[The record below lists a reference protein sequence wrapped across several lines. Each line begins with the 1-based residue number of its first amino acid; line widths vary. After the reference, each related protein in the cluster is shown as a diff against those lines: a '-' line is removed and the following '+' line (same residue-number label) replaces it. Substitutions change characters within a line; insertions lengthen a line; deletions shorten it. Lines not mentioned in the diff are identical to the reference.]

1 MTSNVWP
8 HPTLTKAYFPTTA
21 TLGVW
26 LRVAIVFL
34 TVWLGL
40 HGRHALANTPNDP
53 IYLYSASHSAEAW
66 KEKGSTYSD
75 TLGVW
80 RRYLK
85 KFGSEAKELSK
96 QELLS
101 LPGGRSVLILA
112 SAIALDQEE
121 KQAIDRLARQGTNLL
136 GTGFIGTLGPRS
148 TPIGLDFLHRTFR
161 VKTHGE
167 FTSDDGLFL
176 MPFGDSPIS
185 WPVPAGRRMDVGGD
199 GKSGA
204 IRVES
209 GNLAAVMLGWDRIM
223 DTQVHGVLA
232 YDESSFNRVV
242 YSGLPENAW
251 PSKKNGLVAM
261 HAILDASIAWLRRKP
276 QAFRAAWPEGKRAA
290 HLIEMDTE
298 DKYYAATNLA
308 QHLEQHGFR
317 GTFYSLT
324 SEAVKYPDV
333 VKDLKRRGHEIAYHA
348 DVHFG
353 FGKLPAAEQELR
365 IQFMIQQMRGILGNE
380 VKDATGFR
388 APTESYDHTTE
399 MLLRKHGME
408 HHAADPAASEDRL
421 PFFSIAEA
429 GVPPS
434 EALVVLPR
442 TQWDDVNF
450 TYMRLTPDAVSRIL
464 AFDLDLNF
472 RSGAFSLLSVH
483 SQYYV
488 DGALM
493 HGVMAD
499 YVRKVAAYGDKLWV
513 ARGDAIAKWW
523 RNRAQVRATQT
534 PHADGIQLTL
544 DSAVNVKGFT
554 ILVTLPHA
562 NAPIQ
567 WLPAEK
573 LRSTPVRIQNIDAQR
588 TALVFEQLSPGQ
600 VKGLI
605 QVH

>member
-1 MTSNVWP
+1 MTGKNGHCASVYKP
-8 HPTLTKAYFPTTA
+8 YLCLRGAACIASRIVLIIF
-21 TLGVW
+21 TLG
-26 LRVAIVFL
+26 I
-34 TVWLGL
+34 GL
-40 HGRHALANTPNDP
+40 ATQYARAATASAP
-53 IYLYSASHSAEAW
+53 IYLYNSPHSADAW
-66 KEKGSTYSD
+66 KEKGQSYND
-75 TLGVW
+75 MLGSW

-85 KFGSEAKELSK
+85 KFGPEAKEISR
-96 QELLS
+96 QELLA
-101 LPGGRSVLILA
+101 LPAGHSVLILS
-112 SAIALDQEE
+112 SAIALDNEE
-121 KQAIDRLARQGTNLL
+121 KLAIDRLARQGTNLL
-136 GTGFIGTLGPRS
+136 GTGLIGTLGARS
-148 TPIGLDFLHRTFR
+148 SPVGLEFLHRTFR
-161 VKTHGE
+161 VRTHGE
-167 FTSDDGLFL
+167 FTSDDGLFM
-176 MPFGDSPIS
+176 MPFGDGPIT

-199 GKSGA
+199 GNSGA

-209 GNLAAVMLGWDRIM
+209 ANLAAVMLGWDRIM
-223 DTQVHGVLA
+223 DPQVHGVLA
-232 YDESSFNRVV
+232 YDESSQNRVV
-242 YSGLPENAW
+242 YSGLAEYAW
-251 PSKKNGLVAM
+251 PSKKNGMVAM

-308 QHLEQHGFR
+308 QHLEQYGFR

-324 SEAVKYPDV
+324 SEAVKYPQV
-333 VKDLKRRGHEIAYHA
+333 VKDLKKRGHEIAYHA

-353 FGKLPAAEQELR
+353 FGKLPTAEQELR
-365 IQFMIQQMRGILGNE
+365 IQFMVQQMQGILGDE
-380 VKDATGFR
+380 VIDATGFR

-399 MLLRKHGME
+399 LLLRKHGML

-421 PFFSIAEA
+421 PFFSIAEP

-434 EALVVLPR
+434 AALVVLPR

-513 ARGDAIAKWW
+513 ARGDAIAQWW
-523 RNRAQVRATQT
+523 RQRAQVRVSQT
-534 PHADGIQLTL
+534 PHPGGIQLSL
-544 DSAVNVKGFT
+544 DSAVNLKGFT

-562 NAPIQ
+562 NASVQ
-567 WLPAEK
+567 WVPAENQ
-573 LRSTPVRIQNIDAQR
+573 RGTSVRIQPIDTHR
-588 TALVFEQLSPGQ
+588 TALVFEQLSPGI
-600 VKGLI
+600 VKGLAQI
-605 QVH
+605 R